1 MWLPTETAG
10 ATAEEVSIGS
20 PNRFIHS
27 ATRIQNGGG
36 TAVASVGVNAIV
48 LGGQVWVS

>member
-20 PNRFIHS
+20 PNRVLHS

-48 LGGQVWVS
+48 LGGQVWV